1 MSNLVRPS
9 SVVIRVLSWTGPIHH
24 FYSLM
29 ALVVL
34 LRGVNVGGH
43 RRFRPSLLAHTLRRF
58 EVVNIG
64 AAGTFVVRRPGTRS
78 GFRAALSRALP
89 TATDI
94 VLFDGA
100 ELRQLEHIRPFGFE
114 PAKHDVV
121 RFVSFLS
128 RRSRNHPPL
137 PIQLP
142 EGDEWLVRV
151 VARTDRFVFGEYRH
165 HMRTISHLGR
175 LDKLFGVPVTTRNS
189 NTVEA
194 IVRVLGDRRR
204 GLSP

>member
-128 RRSRNHPPL
+128 RRSQNHPPL
-137 PIQLP
+137 PIQFP

-151 VARTDRFVFGEYRH
+151 VARTDRFVFGEYRR

>member
-151 VARTDRFVFGEYRH
+151 VARTDRFVFGEYRR